1 MRGRL
6 PKKLGEFLLFIN
18 IRFFSFYTFVIAKLD
33 AKWKAIDRQV
43 EYKNRSRR
51 IIGWFMLNF

>member
-33 AKWKAIDRQV
+33 AKWKAIDIQV
-43 EYKNRSRR
+43 PGYY
-51 IIGWFMLNF
+51 F

>member
-33 AKWKAIDRQV
+33 AKWKYREKMSDLCFA
-43 EYKNRSRR
+43 
-51 IIGWFMLNF
+51 

>member
-6 PKKLGEFLLFIN
+6 TKKLGEFLLFIN

-33 AKWKAIDRQV
+33 AKWKAIDR
-43 EYKNRSRR
+43 K
-51 IIGWFMLNF
+51 IGK

>member
-18 IRFFSFYTFVIAKLD
+18 IRFFSFYIFVIAKLD
-33 AKWKAIDRQV
+33 AKWEVIDR
-43 EYKNRSRR
+43 K
-51 IIGWFMLNF
+51 IGK

>member
-6 PKKLGEFLLFIN
+6 PK

-33 AKWKAIDRQV
+33 AKWKAIDR
-43 EYKNRSRR
+43 K
-51 IIGWFMLNF
+51 IGK

>member
-18 IRFFSFYTFVIAKLD
+18 I
-33 AKWKAIDRQV
+33 RQV

>member
-18 IRFFSFYTFVIAKLD
+18 IRFFSFFIAKLD
-33 AKWKAIDRQV
+33 AKWKAIDR
-43 EYKNRSRR
+43 K
-51 IIGWFMLNF
+51 IGK